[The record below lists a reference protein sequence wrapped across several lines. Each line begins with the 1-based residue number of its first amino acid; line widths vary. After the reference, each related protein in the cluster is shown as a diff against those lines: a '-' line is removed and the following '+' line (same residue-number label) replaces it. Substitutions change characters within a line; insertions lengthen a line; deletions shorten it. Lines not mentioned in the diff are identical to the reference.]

1 MGKFKQEAIE
11 DELRGKWPRSNFES
25 ILDGAQGEMDVIN
38 TAADNEQEQA
48 EMVRELEERTIKDL
62 QEDLASFK
70 QETAIKKM
78 PDSNLEIIL
87 GNAFEDLY
95 NMAENAENMQDW
107 DKSEREL
114 AERIFKELQ
123 TFLALN
129 QETDEPAKG

>member
-11 DELRGKWPRSNFES
+11 DELRVKWPRSNFES
-25 ILDGAQGEMDVIN
+25 ILEGALGEMDVVN

-70 QETAIKKM
+70 QETAIKKI